1 MDFMTEHSK
10 TWFRLRW
17 RTLFLLAVLGI
28 VGWSA
33 YSYWSEYSERAARKA
48 RVLMAPAVGAHCT
61 VVFHSEATGN
71 SSDRPAPT
79 QAVGKFVKLNDD
91 WIVLSESEGKQLWV
105 SREQVLLMRVEEE

>member
-1 MDFMTEHSK
+1 MPDSGK

-17 RTLFLLAVLGI
+17 RTLFLLVIAGV

-61 VVFHSEATGN
+61 VLFRAVAMKN
-71 SSDRPAPT
+71 SSDRPSPE

-91 WIVLSESEGKQLWV
+91 WIVLAEAEGPEVWV
-105 SREQVLLMRVEEE
+105 SREQVLLIRVGSE